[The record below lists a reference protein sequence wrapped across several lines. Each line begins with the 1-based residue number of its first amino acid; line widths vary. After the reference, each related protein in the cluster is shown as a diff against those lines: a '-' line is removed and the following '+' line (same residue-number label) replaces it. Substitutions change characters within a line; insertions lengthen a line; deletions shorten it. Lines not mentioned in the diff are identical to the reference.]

1 MMRIGLIVVG
11 LCTLTI
17 MELGTPARTK
27 TSAPDPFEQLAVDVS
42 VSRDTL
48 EKADRLE
55 THYLQHG
62 VPVQPIS
69 PVEPPP
75 LPPPPPPDVTAII
88 PEEDSNIV
96 GRGTND
102 KKDVVR
108 KPKPKPKYTT
118 PNKPR
123 PKLTNSNKAPKTERS
138 KAMVEVKPCRATAFD
153 SLLQALNLSSRCQ
166 T

>member
-55 THYLQHG
+55 THYLQHE
-62 VPVQPIS
+62 VLVQPIS
-69 PVEPPP
+69 LVEPAPS
-75 LPPPPPPDVTAII
+75 PDVTAII

-102 KKDVVR
+102 KKEVVR

-138 KAMVEVKPCRATAFD
+138 KAMVEVKPCRPNAFD
-153 SLLQALNLSSRCQ
+153 SLLQALNFSSRCQ

>member
-27 TSAPDPFEQLAVDVS
+27 TSASDGFEQLMVDVI

-48 EKADRLE
+48 ETADRLE
-55 THYLQHG
+55 IHHLQHEA
-62 VPVQPIS
+62 PVQPIS
-69 PVEPPP
+69 PAEPTPPP
-75 LPPPPPPDVTAII
+75 NVTAII
-88 PEEDSNIV
+88 PEEESGTV

-102 KKDVVR
+102 RKEVVR
-108 KPKPKPKYTT
+108 KLYPKPKYTT
-118 PNKPR
+118 PDKPR

-138 KAMVEVKPCRATAFD
+138 KAMVEVKLCRPNAFD
-153 SLLQALNLSSRCQ
+153 SLLRALNLSSRCQ

>member
-11 LCTLTI
+11 LGTLTV
-17 MELGTPARTK
+17 MEMGTPSRTK
-27 TSAPDPFEQLAVDVS
+27 TSAPDPFEQLTVDVS
-42 VSRDTL
+42 ASRDTL

-55 THYLQHG
+55 THYLQHE

-69 PVEPPP
+69 PVEPA
-75 LPPPPPPDVTAII
+75 LPPDVMAII
-88 PEEDSNIV
+88 PEEDSNIAD
-96 GRGTND
+96 RGTSY
-102 KKDVVR
+102 KKEVVR
-108 KPKPKPKYTT
+108 KPKPKPKHTT

-138 KAMVEVKPCRATAFD
+138 KAMVEVKLCRPNAFD

>member
-55 THYLQHG
+55 THYLQHD
-62 VPVQPIS
+62 VRVQPIS
-69 PVEPPP
+69 PVEPA
-75 LPPPPPPDVTAII
+75 PPPPDVTAII
-88 PEEDSNIV
+88 LEEDSNIV

-102 KKDVVR
+102 KKEVVR
-108 KPKPKPKYTT
+108 KPKPKRNTT
-118 PNKPR
+118 PPNKPR

-138 KAMVEVKPCRATAFD
+138 KAMVAVKPCRPNAFD
-153 SLLQALNLSSRCQ
+153 SLLQALNFSARCQ

>member
-55 THYLQHG
+55 THYLQHD
-62 VPVQPIS
+62 VPVQPIT
-69 PVEPPP
+69 PVELAPS
-75 LPPPPPPDVTAII
+75 PPDVTAII
-88 PEEDSNIV
+88 LEEDSNIV

-102 KKDVVR
+102 KKEVVR
-108 KPKPKPKYTT
+108 KPKPKPKNTT

-138 KAMVEVKPCRATAFD
+138 KAMVEVRPCRPNAFD
-153 SLLQALNLSSRCQ
+153 SLLQALNFSARCQ

>member
-42 VSRDTL
+42 VPRDTL

-75 LPPPPPPDVTAII
+75 PDVTAVIL
-88 PEEDSNIV
+88 EEDSNIV
-96 GRGTND
+96 GGGTND

-138 KAMVEVKPCRATAFD
+138 KAMVEVKPCRPYAFF
-153 SLLQALNLSSRCQ
+153 SLLQVLNLSSRC
-166 T
+166 